1 MCADV
6 DVGLDDGCKSL
17 EKLDHSHIDLVIC
30 NAGLFVNG
38 GLDDLNYDDI
48 RKCFEVNALGP
59 LRTVQALRPKL
70 RAGSKVVVIG
80 SLMGSISNNMN
91 GARVR
96 FAFCPLCIA
105 ICCDAHAHVM
115 SLVRSSTLTCR
126 P

>member
-1 MCADV
+1 MRADAACIRRCHASRTALSVCADI

-17 EKLDHSHIDLVIC
+17 ETLSHSHIDLVIC

-70 RAGSKVVVIG
+70 GAGSKVVVIG

-91 GARVR
+91 GDRV
-96 FAFCPLCIA
+96 
-105 ICCDAHAHVM
+105 
-115 SLVRSSTLTCR
+115 
-126 P
+126 